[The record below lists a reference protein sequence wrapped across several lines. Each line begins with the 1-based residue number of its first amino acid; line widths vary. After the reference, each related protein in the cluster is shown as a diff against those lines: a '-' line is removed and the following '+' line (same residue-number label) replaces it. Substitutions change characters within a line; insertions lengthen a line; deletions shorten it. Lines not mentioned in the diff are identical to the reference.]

1 MLHSKTQIQR
11 WPNKNVI
18 FQFLSSDKDLQLV
31 YKTCHARMLDFRL
44 KFIEAAQEY
53 YELSNCSSL
62 IESDRLAALKNSLV
76 CTILS
81 SASKI

>member
-1 MLHSKTQIQR
+1 MILNIF
-11 WPNKNVI
+11 
-18 FQFLSSDKDLQLV
+18 FQFETSNIDLHIS
-31 YKTCHARMLDFRL
+31 YKVCYAQMMNFRL

-62 IESDRLAALKNSLV
+62 KDSERMTALKNMIV

-81 SASKI
+81 IDGKI